1 MNPAT
6 PWFINEAAPI
16 GSGSDKPEL
25 AGDLRKEICID
36 ITPFFLCEF
45 EVLDTMA
52 YDYNC
57 HGHIANAFH

>member
-36 ITPFFLCEF
+36 ITPFFLC
-45 EVLDTMA
+45 
-52 YDYNC
+52 
-57 HGHIANAFH
+57 